1 MLLMT
6 YADMFYLVAAGEGRW
21 LVRHQITDVLAG
33 RVVRTS
39 NGFLLTDAD
48 TRRTEV
54 FPTIDDAL
62 RGLYALA

>member
-1 MLLMT
+1 MT
-6 YADMFYLVAAGEGRW
+6 YAELFYLEEAGQGRW

-39 NGFLLTDAD
+39 EGFLLTDED
-48 TRRTEV
+48 THATEI
-54 FPTIDDAL
+54 FPSMDDAL